1 MTKKSFGE
9 NTHLIPLNMT
19 QVHNYLKAK
28 YAKLSKKNNNG
39 T

>member
-19 QVHNYLKAK
+19 QVRKYLTAK
-28 YAKLSKKNNNG
+28 YDKLF
-39 T
+39 